1 MFSDQ
6 FWNFRSEKFPVTT
19 VFINRT
25 DNPATVGARLG
36 ELVRHL
42 RDAETP
48 SDRAAAMSL
57 RDDLDAISALKDRIE
72 AEPAQA
78 VAVFSCSGE
87 GFFEYVPLG
96 DPARDVSIVGTTPYY
111 RPLRAAR
118 NSARSVVAIV
128 DKRNSSIYMM
138 NGYGTNLELQITE
151 TEEAKANYGGWHG
164 YAERKARSHAE
175 KIAHQ
180 HFQETA
186 DALFSMHK
194 EKAFDHVIVGGH
206 AQDIDEFVD
215 TLHPYLRHLFA
226 GSFVVDHHG
235 LTPTSVTEH
244 AMPIEDASRDASEER
259 AIVELLDAAGTDS
272 PHALGLVDAIK
283 AANVR
288 AIEKLIVCGPY
299 VKDGTVC
306 DECGWMAR
314 SDATCA
320 ACGETT
326 RAVPDI
332 VAEVIESTLA
342 AGGTIQQ
349 VAVASQLDVHGI
361 GAILRFRAPDSL

>member
-6 FWNFRSEKFPVTT
+6 FWNFRSDKFPVTS

-25 DNPATVGARLG
+25 DNPSTMGARLG
-36 ELVRHL
+36 ELLRYL
-42 RDAETP
+42 RDSETP
-48 SDRAAAMSL
+48 SDHAAAMSL
-57 RDDLDAISALKDRIE
+57 RHDLEAIAALKDRIE
-72 AEPAQA
+72 MEHAAA

-96 DPARDVSIVGTTPYY
+96 DSARDVSIVGATPYY

-118 NSARSVVAIV
+118 NSARSAVAVV
-128 DKRNSSIYMM
+128 DQRNSSIYMM

-151 TEEAKANYGGWHG
+151 EVEAKANYGGWHG

-194 EKAFDHVIVGGH
+194 EKEIDHVIVGGH
-206 AQDIDEFVD
+206 AQHIDEFVD
-215 TLHPYLRHLFA
+215 TLHPYLRHVFA
-226 GSFVVDHHG
+226 GSFVVDPHG
-235 LTPTSVTEH
+235 LTPTMVTEH
-244 AMPIEDASRDASEER
+244 AMPLEDASRDASEER
-259 AIVELLDAAGTDS
+259 AIADLLDVVGVGG

-306 DECGWMAR
+306 DACGWLDR
-314 SDATCA
+314 SDDTCA

-326 RAVPDI
+326 RAVPDV

-342 AGGTIQQ
+342 SGGTVQQ
-349 VAVASQLDVHGI
+349 VAVASQLDMHGV
-361 GAILRFRAPDSL
+361 GAVLRFKVPESL